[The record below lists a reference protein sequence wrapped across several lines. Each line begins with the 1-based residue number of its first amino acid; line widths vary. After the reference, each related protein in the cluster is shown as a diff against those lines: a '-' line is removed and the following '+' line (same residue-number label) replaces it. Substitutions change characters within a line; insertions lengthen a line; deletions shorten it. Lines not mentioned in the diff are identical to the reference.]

1 VHTAHTLTQ
10 HTHSTQTASTQ
21 HTPQGG
27 AGGGADLKY
36 TARAH
41 THSHTHST
49 YRKAELEVAQT
60 VTMLSRKPG
69 DPKLLKKV
77 HTLVK
82 AAQTDRKNME
92 KDHEML
98 SSLERKIASLQV
110 CFSIF

>member
-1 VHTAHTLTQ
+1 M
-10 HTHSTQTASTQ
+10 
-21 HTPQGG
+21 
-27 AGGGADLKY
+27 
-36 TARAH
+36 
-41 THSHTHST
+41 
-49 YRKAELEVAQT
+49 AQT

-69 DPKLLKKV
+69 DRKLLKKV
-77 HTLVK
+77 HKLVK